1 MKTGFKYG
9 VLFLSM
15 LCMITACEKKQE
27 PQPAQ
32 TKPEPVPVVQKVE
45 QPVPAPA
52 PKTEVIVKE
61 IVIEKPYI
69 PPAPAPKTEI
79 IRAYGYVRGIS
90 AWTIKNKYSGYVT
103 KVNFYSQQPIKK
115 GDVILEYDNKE
126 WRTDMEAKQNEI
138 KNLEQEIAL
147 KQLQLELKKLD
158 PIPSNYRNI
167 QWKMVAAKEKLDKL
181 QNEMD
186 VYNSLH
192 SDSIISHLTYRE
204 KAEEYMSSKAEH
216 ESAVND
222 WEVVKNGLGKLYISI
237 STQELDTI
245 KVKLAGKKRE
255 LALLEEEGKH
265 YQVVAS
271 HDGICINNY
280 DTVGGYIPALASA
293 AVIHKT
299 AKKLVYCYVPEKYLH
314 LFRTK
319 QNYTFR
325 SVVQPDQKYEAHV
338 YDIDGRTIYGNT
350 SYFLLKG
357 VLQGETENL
366 RVDDQGWIELEV
378 KDL

>member
-1 MKTGFKYG
+1 MKTGLKYG
-9 VLFLSM
+9 LIALLM
-15 LCMITACEKKQE
+15 LCAFTACEEK
-27 PQPAQ
+27 PQPQETVTAE
-32 TKPEPVPVVQKVE
+32 PPPVPEKQ
-45 QPVPAPA
+45 
-52 PKTEVIVKE
+52 TEVIVKE
-61 IVIEKPYI
+61 IVVEKPYV
-69 PPAPAPKTEI
+69 PPAPEPKTEV

-115 GDVILEYDNKE
+115 GDVILEYDNKA
-126 WRTDMEAKQNEI
+126 WRDAMEAKRNTI
-138 KNLEQEIAL
+138 KNLEQEILL
-147 KQLQLELKKLD
+147 KQLQLDLKKLD
-158 PIPSNYRNI
+158 PIPSTYRNI
-167 QWKMVAAKEKLDKL
+167 QWKMMAAKERLDKL

-216 ESAVND
+216 ESAVHD

-237 STQELDTI
+237 STQELEAA
-245 KVKLAGKKRE
+245 KVKLEGLKRE

-299 AKKLVYCYVPEKYLH
+299 DKKLVYCYVPEKYLH
-314 LFRTK
+314 LFQTK
-319 QNYTFR
+319 KNYTFR
-325 SVVQPDQKYEAHV
+325 SVAQPDQKYEAHV

-357 VLQGETENL
+357 VLQGESENL

-378 KDL
+378 TAQ